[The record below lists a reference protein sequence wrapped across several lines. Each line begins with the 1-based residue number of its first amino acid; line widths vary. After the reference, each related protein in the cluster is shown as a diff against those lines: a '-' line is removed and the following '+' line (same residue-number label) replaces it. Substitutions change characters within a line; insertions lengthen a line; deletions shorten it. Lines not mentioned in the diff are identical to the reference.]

1 MLEYFHV
8 RIETFS
14 WRLLRIFRTFIL
26 VDVAWVFFRADSVKA
41 AFQILRR
48 SLQLSNTGLL
58 LNGGLYQLGL
68 NERQIMI
75 LEIALAVLLASSVMK
90 ERGIDVLKWIS
101 GQNVFFRYFLYW
113 SAVVLIIFSLDIAGQ
128 EFIYFQF

>member
-1 MLEYFHV
+1 M
-8 RIETFS
+8 
-14 WRLLRIFRTFIL
+14 
-26 VDVAWVFFRADSVKA
+26 FFRADSVKA